1 MAQFVADQAPGSTAV
16 VKAASGIPA
25 EITAGLRPGLM
36 NLFERSGAGPP
47 VVGAVITD
55 WPGTRL
61 LESKRAWEAY
71 DSVTIGTFCKTR
83 HSQINCQ
90 G

>member
-1 MAQFVADQAPGSTAV
+1 
-16 VKAASGIPA
+16 
-25 EITAGLRPGLM
+25 
-36 NLFERSGAGPP
+36 